1 MKKKNVRIVYS
12 ESFKRKKVSE
22 IELGELTISQLTR
35 SIGMKN
41 PTSIYRWI
49 SKYGKSSKAEKIV
62 CETESDYL
70 KFNDSEKERSKLEQL
85 VGRQQLMLSY
95 YEELLNVAREHYNE
109 DLEEKFLKKL

>member
-1 MKKKNVRIVYS
+1 MKKKNVRVVYS

-22 IELGELTISQLTR
+22 IEDGKIAISQLSR
-35 SIGMKN
+35 ILGMKSK
-41 PTSIYRWI
+41 TSIYRWMNQYGTK
-49 SKYGKSSKAEKIV
+49 SKTEKIV

-85 VGRQQLMLSY
+85 VGRQQLMLAY
-95 YEELLNVAREHYNE
+95 YEELLKVARDHYNE